1 MSKEAVKAQG
11 IVVVRVSVR
20 GGGFLVIIR
29 VTSVAIRKCIRFC
42 MEVINKG
49 NLKLY
54 CLEDNT
60 CTGEGVSNS
69 RDILEG
75 VSNSSRIEGVSYI
88 NSSMLEGFSYSSM
101 LEGGVSYSS
110 MLEGFSYSSM
120 IEDFSYSSMIEGLLI
135 ICSMIE
141 GFSYSRVGILEGVSY
156 TSTIDKRVIVV
167 TSNN

>member
-60 CTGEGVSNS
+60 CMGVLIICRCVS
-69 RDILEG
+69 RVYDEG
-75 VSNSSRIEGVSYI
+75 VSNSSMLEGVNYI
-88 NSSMLEGFSYSSM
+88 NSSILEGVNYM
-101 LEGGVSYSS
+101 GVSN
-110 MLEGFSYSSM
+110 
-120 IEDFSYSSMIEGLLI
+120 
-135 ICSMIE
+135 
-141 GFSYSRVGILEGVSY
+141 SRVGILEGVSY
-156 TSTIDKRVIVV
+156 TSTIDKRVIVGV
-167 TSNN
+167 SNNVNGYRCVSNKYL

>member
-60 CTGEGVSNS
+60 YCVVENYTGNYLYGGVSTGEGVSNS

-75 VSNSSRIEGVSYI
+75 VSNSSRGEGV
-88 NSSMLEGFSYSSM
+88 
-101 LEGGVSYSS
+101 
-110 MLEGFSYSSM
+110 
-120 IEDFSYSSMIEGLLI
+120 SYSSMIEG
-135 ICSMIE
+135 C
-141 GFSYSRVGILEGVSY
+141 
-156 TSTIDKRVIVV
+156 
-167 TSNN
+167 